1 MMVTADHT
9 PVASSRVNTRAAP
22 VKSQVEE
29 SNSETGRGS
38 GVPELPWQNWLRPAP
53 RQGRATAH
61 SANAPRTRDRLAM
74 AYWVGPEPGSVRLGD
89 LPVPAG
95 PPNSHCRH
103 RACRHARSGDASRY
117 RPRSAPPRRA
127 SPPERIPEV
136 VGADLRAG
144 RGDGSTEVH
153 GRPPPD
159 VARIDLERSGRGS
172 TLAGVGRGTLALAGA
187 ARGSLALLVSNP
199 RDDLDPWGTSQ
210 GCLLRCAQSTTVPST
225 GRFSTLPATRSSA
238 VYIARRSAPAEA
250 TYPGAP

>member
-9 PVASSRVNTRAAP
+9 AGRIVASEHAGGPGQIPSRGEQQRDWPRQRRARTVRGKIGFGQRPDGEVAP
-22 VKSQVEE
+22 PPIRQTLLERVID
-29 SNSETGRGS
+29 
-38 GVPELPWQNWLRPAP
+38 LPWH
-53 RQGRATAH
+53 T
-61 SANAPRTRDRLAM
+61 
-74 AYWVGPEPGSVRLGD
+74 GSVQNQDLCALGD

-159 VARIDLERSGRGS
+159 VARIDFPEM
-172 TLAGVGRGTLALAGA
+172 
-187 ARGSLALLVSNP
+187 
-199 RDDLDPWGTSQ
+199 
-210 GCLLRCAQSTTVPST
+210 
-225 GRFSTLPATRSSA
+225 
-238 VYIARRSAPAEA
+238 
-250 TYPGAP
+250 

>member
-38 GVPELPWQNWLRPAP
+38 GVPELSVAKLASASAPTARSRHRPFGK
-53 RQGRATAH
+53 R
-61 SANAPRTRDRLAM
+61 SRTRDRLAM

-159 VARIDLERSGRGS
+159 VARIDFPEM
-172 TLAGVGRGTLALAGA
+172 
-187 ARGSLALLVSNP
+187 
-199 RDDLDPWGTSQ
+199 
-210 GCLLRCAQSTTVPST
+210 
-225 GRFSTLPATRSSA
+225 
-238 VYIARRSAPAEA
+238 
-250 TYPGAP
+250 